1 VCFPRQLVHSGDK
14 QFQCE
19 LCDVRFIHKHNLK
32 QHMKIHGRAAEGG
45 GCRYCSFRS
54 ASQLLV
60 RKHELTHQLE
70 LLDQESQFMVLP
82 QESDKLGKKAL
93 DIAKDTPSAVA
104 GSWRWRAVSFV

>member
-1 VCFPRQLVHSGDK
+1 
-14 QFQCE
+14 
-19 LCDVRFIHKHNLK
+19 VRFIHKHNLK
-32 QHMKIHGRAAEGG
+32 QHMKIHGRGAEGG

-93 DIAKDTPSAVA
+93 DNAKDSLSWLGGGGEGLGVDWICVAAVVES
-104 GSWRWRAVSFV
+104 GFYFRLTKP